1 MLKLF
6 LERNEIRD
14 ERFPKLRDGFNY
26 FKTTEGGRAKMSN
39 VVEEYAKEYAEEESA
54 KAIIEVYLEFNLP
67 KEAILE
73 RVKKK
78 LNITAE
84 KAEEYWNEYSSETE

>member
-1 MLKLF
+1 MFRYYQSWDK
-6 LERNEIRD
+6 RS
-14 ERFPKLRDGFNY
+14 PKLRDGFNY

-39 VVEEYAKEYAEEESA
+39 VVEEYAKEEIA

-73 RVKKK
+73 RIKKK

>member
-1 MLKLF
+1 MGVD
-6 LERNEIRD
+6 I
-14 ERFPKLRDGFNY
+14 G
-26 FKTTEGGRAKMSN
+26 
-39 VVEEYAKEYAEEESA
+39 
-54 KAIIEVYLEFNLP
+54 LP

-78 LNITAE
+78 LNIAAE